1 MSPNYELLLLY
12 LGILSLEPRALP
24 HNNLLRIMYVA
35 KSALALSLIVGCS
48 ADAAAIDV
56 NQFQS
61 STTRNNNKAK
71 AKSSLRG
78 RIRNLFQKKT
88 NANNNAVVEVVS
100 QQQRKLS
107 VGCYETYQEGLSY
120 AIDAHVSLAVSDSIY
135 PKYVLNEDTGL
146 WDIDDP
152 TKTTYNYKCNSIR
165 CGDAMY
171 GPGESGE
178 SLAWEQVEECDADL
192 PTPEAP
198 LLDLWDEVYCP
209 QEFDGDEEDY
219 EGGEL
224 RELGG
229 VVYQCA
235 ASPQNSFCSM
245 DGKLC

>member
-1 MSPNYELLLLY
+1 
-12 LGILSLEPRALP
+12 
-24 HNNLLRIMYVA
+24 MYIA
-35 KSALALSLIVGCS
+35 KSALALSIVVGS
-48 ADAAAIDV
+48 SGAAAAIDV
-56 NQFQS
+56 NQS

-88 NANNNAVVEVVS
+88 NANNNAVVDVVS
-100 QQQRKLS
+100 QQQRQLS
-107 VGCYETYQEGLSY
+107 VGCYETYVEGLSY

-152 TKTTYNYKCNSIR
+152 TKSTHNYKCNSIR
-165 CGDAMY
+165 CGDPMY

-178 SLAWEQVEECDADL
+178 SLAWIKVEECDANL

-198 LLDLWDEVYCP
+198 LLELWDDVYCP
-209 QEFDGDEEDY
+209 QAFDDDEEDY

-224 RELGG
+224 REHGG
-229 VVYQCA
+229 IVYQCA

-245 DGKLC
+245 DGKYDMFDNTTI